1 MADVYIQGGLRTP
14 IGLFQKQYASMR
26 PEYLGAGILNAL
38 KKRYPE
44 CHIDDIICGNA
55 VGTGGNIGR
64 LTGLLSDYSE
74 TVPATTI
81 DSSVLQQVPPWV
93 LRLRR

>member
-1 MADVYIQGGLRTP
+1 MVDVYIQGGLRTP

-64 LTGLLSDYSE
+64 LTGLLS
-74 TVPATTI
+74 
-81 DSSVLQQVPPWV
+81 QVEQLSGW
-93 LRLRR
+93 